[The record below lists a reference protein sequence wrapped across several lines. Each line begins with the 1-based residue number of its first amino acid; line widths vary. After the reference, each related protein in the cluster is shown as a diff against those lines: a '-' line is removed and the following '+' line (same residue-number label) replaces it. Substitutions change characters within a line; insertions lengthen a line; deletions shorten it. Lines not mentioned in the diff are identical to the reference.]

1 MQTRKNRKNKTF
13 NLKNRGGGPKTKK
26 NNPYSMNFHRQN
38 HQKIF
43 Y

>member
-26 NNPYSMNFHRQN
+26 KTIRIQ
-38 HQKIF
+38 
-43 Y
+43 